1 MPMTLF
7 EVFVGFKSIASFIDR
22 IDSANRDNGIEEA
35 AQYISEDL
43 EIVLGPKSFSFFA
56 APRLGWDFFSCGW
69 FSRGTSD
76 MQGSCS
82 AASSCA
88 EVRKTR
94 SIISRIN
101 PSPTPSAIP
110 PNIVI
115 ASIRPVFG
123 LLLLCGGEAGEIT
136 LASDMGNESCCAE
149 PM

>member
-1 MPMTLF
+1 MPMILL
-7 EVFVGFKSIASFIDR
+7 EVLVGFKSIASFIDR
-22 IDSANRDNGIEEA
+22 IDSAKRDNGIEEA

-43 EIVLGPKSFSFFA
+43 EIVLGPNSLSFL
-56 APRLGWDFFSCGW
+56 APPRPGCDFFCSGW
-69 FSRGTSD
+69 LSSGTSD

-94 SIISRIN
+94 SIISRRN
-101 PSPTPSAIP
+101 PSPAPNAIP
-110 PNIVI
+110 PNIAI
-115 ASIRPVFG
+115 ASIRLVLG

-136 LASDMGNESCCAE
+136 LVSDIGNVSCCAA